1 MFLDFYGQ
9 NICRLFQDP
18 NGGIVR
24 DPQAK
29 PEAQILVA
37 QPRRDVSMTV
47 SGNVISTKNGRLTL
61 TVSSGDGAVTVKA
74 KNGKKNGR
82 LNNDCR

>member
-9 NICRLFQDP
+9 NIFRVFQDP

-24 DPQAK
+24 EPQAK

-47 SGNVISTKNGRLTL
+47 SGNVISTKDGRLTL
-61 TVSSGDGAVTVKA
+61 TVSSGDGAITVKA
-74 KNGKKNGR
+74 KNGNRMGG
-82 LNNDCR
+82 